1 MLTLKQPSPSV
12 KPDMNQ
18 GEIGWI
24 LFCSTVE
31 YPKICCEKIEDN
43 RVKYLFRF
51 LLLREV
57 IKE

>member
-1 MLTLKQPSPSV
+1 MLTLKQPSASV

-31 YPKICCEKIEDN
+31 YPKVCCEKIEDKP
-43 RVKYLFRF
+43 VIYLFP
-51 LLLREV
+51 LLLTEE